1 MGLAGLVYVNALQNP
16 FVYDDFRTILDN
28 GSITNLTDVRAIIL
42 HDSTRPVVNLSYAID
57 HAVWGPAPFGFHVTS
72 VLLHVLNVML
82 LFLVWRQLAGG
93 AHSAATAGLVAAG
106 LFAVHP
112 LMTEAVGYIS
122 GRSEV
127 LCGSFFLL
135 AILAAGRWMRQGG
148 ARWWLLAVGLWGV
161 ALLTK
166 EVAAMLP
173 IVLLAYDWLFLESDV
188 AGRRRRLVK
197 LHAPLFAVAGVL
209 GLGRLAVFAFLE
221 NQEPL
226 AFSWRFALDQV
237 LVAWRY
243 LALFFVPSGQTIAH
257 EVRPIATLWD
267 PKALAAAAGL
277 AATLVLAWRA
287 RRVGR
292 VASFGVFWFFALLV
306 PSSLLFALG
315 RGEGMAEHRVYLASG
330 GLFLAAGSLVG
341 SSMSYLSRVS
351 ALARL
356 LGYSALVAGLLAFSG
371 RTFLRNAIWADPV
384 KLWRE
389 AADKAPTDPLARIVL
404 GEVLHD
410 AGRHPEAAESFQA
423 ALKLDPNEP
432 LTYFKLSMCLTES
445 GRSAEATAALDELRS
460 IHPQSIMVPTGLGVV
475 ALMTGDPERAR
486 NYFNQALETDPRN
499 VLALQWLAVLEEG
512 HGAPAEALRR
522 CEEIQQIQAWEALE
536 RGLHPPKPP
545 PARDGEGR

>member
-1 MGLAGLVYVNALQNP
+1 MPPSWAWPGWSTSNALQNP
-16 FVYDDFRTILDN
+16 FVYDDYRTILDN
-28 GSITNLTDVRAIIL
+28 GPITNLTDVRAIIL
-42 HDSTRPVVNLSYAID
+42 RDSTRPVVNLSYAID
-57 HAVWGPAPFGFHVTS
+57 YAVWGPAPFGFHVTS

-93 AHSAATAGLVAAG
+93 AHSAATGGLVAAG

-135 AILAAGRWMRQGG
+135 AILSFGRWMRQGG
-148 ARWWLLAVGLWGV
+148 ARWWLLAAGLWGV

-173 IVLLAYDWLFLESDV
+173 IVLLAYDWMFLESDV

-226 AFSWRFALDQV
+226 AFSWRFVLDQV

-257 EVRPIATLWD
+257 EVRSIASPWD
-267 PKALAAAAGL
+267 PKALAAAAAL
-277 AATLVLAWRA
+277 AAILVLAWRA
-287 RRVGR
+287 RRVTR

-410 AGRHPEAAESFQA
+410 AGRHQEAVESFQA

-445 GRSAEATAALDELRS
+445 GRAAEATAALDELRS
-460 IHPQSIMVPTGLGVV
+460 THPHSIMVPTGLGVV
-475 ALMTGDPERAR
+475 GLDHRRSGPGAESLQPGARDRSAERPGAAVARRAR
-486 NYFNQALETDPRN
+486 GGSRRA
-499 VLALQWLAVLEEG
+499 G
-512 HGAPAEALRR
+512 GSAPAL
-522 CEEIQQIQAWEALE
+522 
-536 RGLHPPKPP
+536 
-545 PARDGEGR
+545 